1 MALEIRSNQIRLADS
16 FDYTSGVV
24 SVATPSAAAHAATK
38 AYVDAQIVDPFSG
51 GDGIAIDASGN
62 PDIISVD
69 LATVNP
75 ALAFVSNKLAVQI
88 KANSGLT
95 KDADGI
101 FAQLKAESGG
111 TISVDASGLFIAD
124 LAIGN
129 GKLANST
136 ISGKGLGANLDAL
149 AAGQGLALASPYNG
163 SAGQTMD
170 LNLDGTTLA
179 KSASGVKVA
188 DAGITAT
195 QLADDSVGVDAL
207 NFAFEYDVFAGDGVA
222 TAFTLNN
229 TAYDASGIMVTL
241 NGQMLKR
248 VASTPAAGEFV
259 PTDTT
264 VTLGGTA
271 RDSNDEIMAIYLN

>member
-51 GDGIAIDASGN
+51 GDGIAIDATGN
-62 PDIISVD
+62 PDVISVD

-75 ALAFVSNKLAVQI
+75 ALEFVSNKLAI
-88 KANSGLT
+88 KLKANTGIS

-101 FAQLKAESGG
+101 FAQLKAETGG

-124 LAIGN
+124 LGIGN

-170 LNLDGTTLA
+170 LNLDGATLA

-188 DAGITAT
+188 DGGVGST
-195 QLADDSVGVDAL
+195 QLADDSVGTDKI

-222 TAFTLNN
+222 TAFTLGN

-259 PTDTT
+259 PTATV
-264 VTLGGTA
+264 VTLGGAA
-271 RDSNDEIMAIYLN
+271 RDSSDEIMAIYLN

>member
-1 MALEIRSNQIRLADS
+1 MALEIRSNQIRLADT
-16 FDYTSGVV
+16 FDYTSGVM
-24 SVATPSAAAHAATK
+24 SVATPSSAAHAATK

-62 PDIISVD
+62 PDVISVD
-69 LATVNP
+69 LASVNP
-75 ALAFVSNKLAVQI
+75 ALFFDSNKLSVKI

-95 KDADGI
+95 KDTDGI
-101 FAQLKAESGG
+101 FAQLKTESGG
-111 TISVDASGLFIAD
+111 TISVDASGLFIDD

-136 ISGKGLGANLDAL
+136 ISGVSLGSSLAAL
-149 AAGQGLALASPYNG
+149 AAGQGLALGSSYDG

-170 LNLDGTTLA
+170 LALDGATLA
-179 KSASGVKVA
+179 KSAGGVKVA
-188 DAGITAT
+188 SAGITAT
-195 QLADDSVGVDAL
+195 ELADDSVGVDAL

-222 TAFTLNN
+222 TAFTLGN
-229 TAYDASGIMVTL
+229 TAYDAAGIMVTL

-248 VASTPAAGEFV
+248 VASGPVAGEFV
-259 PTDTT
+259 PTVTNI
-264 VTLGGTA
+264 TLGGTA